1 MTDAR
6 TPNPLLAALGRAL
19 EAVLNR
25 AVALDADTRTRLA
38 ALDGRAVS
46 LTVAGTPLALRVQ
59 VEQGA
64 LRVGPAFAGDS
75 ALRVS
80 ATPGSLL
87 SLALRRGG
95 GESAIP
101 PGKVEI
107 AGDAELARRLEKL
120 ASGYRPD
127 IEEAFTRVFGDVAGV
142 ALARALGTALQGL
155 RERGQRLVED
165 TAEYLV
171 EESRDLVAPDE
182 MHAFLD
188 DVDALRERAERLEAR
203 LRRLAD
209 TAARAGARA

>member
-25 AVALDADTRTRLA
+25 AVALDADTRSRLA

-59 VEQGA
+59 VEQA
-64 LRVGPAFAGDS
+64 TLRVGPAFAGDS
-75 ALRVS
+75 ALRVT

-95 GESAIP
+95 GEAAIP

-120 ASGYRPD
+120 AGGYRPD

-171 EESRDLVAPDE
+171 EESRDLIAPDE

-188 DVDALRERAERLEAR
+188 EVDTLRERAERLEAR

-209 TAARAGARA
+209 AAARAGARA

>member
-6 TPNPLLAALGRAL
+6 TPNPLLATLGRAL

-25 AVALDADTRTRLA
+25 AVALDADTRSRLA

-59 VEQGA
+59 VEQDT

-75 ALRVS
+75 ALRVT

-95 GESAIP
+95 GDPAIP

-142 ALARALGTALQGL
+142 ALARALGAALQGL

-209 TAARAGARA
+209 AAARAGARA

>member
-19 EAVLNR
+19 ETVLNR

-155 RERGQRLVED
+155 RERGQRLVQD

>member
-19 EAVLNR
+19 EVALNR
-25 AVALDADTRTRLA
+25 AVALDADTRARLA

-75 ALRVS
+75 ALRVT

-87 SLALRRGG
+87 ALALRRGDD
-95 GESAIP
+95 AALP

-142 ALARALGTALQGL
+142 ALARALSAALQGL
-155 RERGQRLVED
+155 RERGQRLVQD